1 MLEGSNIEAIEAAS
15 GYVAFFAAGAPAA
28 GEFFCSEC
36 SYGVSVQQQLP
47 LCPMCG
53 GTSWE
58 PHSRPPLAAA

>member
-1 MLEGSNIEAIEAAS
+1 MLEGSNIEALDAA
-15 GYVAFFAAGAPAA
+15 GYVAFFAAGAPAQ

-58 PHSRPPLAAA
+58 PRRPPLHAA